1 MKKNN
6 KTDNLLFSEK
16 YAKRSQLRETF
27 HRLVKNRAALAG
39 MIIFGVIFLG
49 FLAGVFFIDYTMIT
63 EGVMRDRLQKPSL
76 TYPFGTDNMG
86 RSLFL
91 RVLYGA
97 RYSLALGFGGSAV
110 AASLGITLGSIAG
123 YYGGIRETLIMR
135 FAEIMSSI
143 PGMLLGMVIMVTLG
157 SSLQNLIITVGV
169 TSIPI
174 YIRMTR
180 ASILQIR
187 DQEFVEAARAIG
199 FPNRR
204 LILSQILPNGMSP
217 LIVTFSMNLGM
228 MVMSASGLSF
238 LGFGISPPRPEWGTL
253 VAGGREYVRN
263 SSHLMTFP
271 GLFIMLTVLAFN
283 MIGDGL
289 RDALDP
295 KLKR

>member
-6 KTDNLLFSEK
+6 NANETLVSKK
-16 YAKRSQLRETF
+16 YAKRSQFGETF
-27 HRLVKNRAALAG
+27 YRLRKNKSAFAG
-39 MIIFGVIFLG
+39 MIIFGLIFVG
-49 FLAGVFFIDYTMIT
+49 FIFGMLFIDYDMIT
-63 EGVMRDRLQKPSL
+63 ASNMRIRLNSPNWQHL
-76 TYPFGTDNMG
+76 FGTDSLG
-86 RSLFL
+86 RDMFS

-97 RYSLALGFGGSAV
+97 RYSLSIGFGGSII
-110 AASLGITLGSIAG
+110 AACLGITLGAIAG
-123 YYGGIRETLIMR
+123 FYGGWWESIIMR

-143 PGMLLGMVIMVTLG
+143 PGILLGMVIM
-157 SSLQNLIITVGV
+157 SSLGATLQSLIICVGV

-180 ASILQIR
+180 ASILSVR

-204 LILSQILPNGMSP
+204 IIVTQILPNGMSP
-217 LIVTFSMNLGM
+217 LIVTFSMSLGM
-228 MVMSASGLSF
+228 MIMAASGLSF
-238 LGFGISPPRPEWGTL
+238 LGFGIKAPLPEWGTL
-253 VAGGREYVRN
+253 ISGGREFARN
-263 SSHLMTFP
+263 SSYLLTFP
-271 GLFIMLTVLAFN
+271 GVMIMGTVLAFN